1 VSLAW
6 LGYRALAG
14 GLGMLAPHAQW
25 LVSSQERAS
34 WGERLGRVEVPGG
47 VDAWIH
53 AASMGETLAASAL
66 LEPFRLLQPGM
77 KVHLTATTRGGRA
90 RLRRIDPGATL
101 APLDMPQCT
110 ERFFRGVKPRRL
122 FLLETELWFHW
133 LLRAAQYR
141 VPAAVVS
148 ARLSPRS
155 LKRYRTFGAPLRKLV
170 AGLEAVLCQSEADA
184 ERWRALGARPE
195 RVAVVGNLKN
205 DALAPPAAS
214 RPQARAL
221 LGLDPVR
228 PLLVLGSLRPG
239 EAGPL
244 ARAWRSLPAD
254 LTDTWQVAAVP
265 RHPAASSEVLS
276 EAVNA
281 GVRVVDHAP
290 APAGAWCWD
299 DRLGVLASYYQ
310 AGEVAFVGGSLGR
323 YAGHNPL
330 EPAACG
336 AAVVMGPHHR
346 SQLTAVHAL
355 TPHGGLWI
363 VKDERELVVALTR
376 LLGDPRERERRA
388 AEALATAEASRGA
401 AQRAVHQLAAWNLWP
416 VDPT

>member
-14 GLGMLAPHAQW
+14 GLGLLAPHAQW
-25 LVSSQERAS
+25 LVSSRERAS
-34 WGERLGRVEVPGG
+34 WSERLGRIDVPGG
-47 VDAWIH
+47 VHAWIH
-53 AASMGETLAASAL
+53 AASMGETLAAAAL
-66 LEPFRLLQPGM
+66 LDPLRALQPEV

-90 RLRRIDPGATL
+90 RLRQIDPAATL

-110 ERFFRGVKPRRL
+110 ERFFRGVRPKRL
-122 FLLETELWFHW
+122 FLIETELWFHW
-133 LLRAAQYR
+133 LLRAAEQR
-141 VPAAVVS
+141 VPVSVVS

-155 LKRYRTFGAPLRKLV
+155 LKRYHRFGRPLRRLV
-170 AGLEAVLCQSEADA
+170 AGIEAVLCQSEPDA
-184 ERWRALGARPE
+184 ARWRALGARPE

-205 DALAPPAAS
+205 DALAPPVAS

-221 LGLDPVR
+221 LGLDPTR

-239 EAGPL
+239 EAAPL

-254 LTDTWQVAAVP
+254 LTDAWQVAAVP

-281 GVRVVDHAP
+281 GVRVSERAP
-290 APAGAWCWD
+290 VPAGAWRWD

-310 AGEVAFVGGSLGR
+310 AGEVAFVGGSLAR
-323 YAGHNPL
+323 YGGHNPL

-336 AAVVMGPHHR
+336 AAVLMGPNHR
-346 SQLTAVHAL
+346 SQLPAVELLTA
-355 TPHGGLWI
+355 HGGLWI
-363 VKDERELVVALTR
+363 VRDDRELTTALAT
-376 LLGDPRERERRA
+376 LLGDPAERERRA
-388 AEALATAEASRGA
+388 SAARATADRSRGA
-401 AQRAVHQLAAWNLWP
+401 ARRAVAQLAAWNLWP
-416 VDPT
+416 VT